1 MAGNVLVVM
10 TSNANMLL
18 LLQEYV
24 CVAAQPP
31 GACVLDQSL
40 PVETAASFF
49 VNPLTGNHASE
60 SIFA

>member
-10 TSNANMLL
+10 TGRANML

-24 CVAAQPP
+24 CMAAQPP
-31 GACVLDQSL
+31 SACVLDQSL

-49 VNPLTGNHASE
+49 VNPLTGNPVSE
-60 SIFA
+60 SIFT